1 MVAAHSGM
9 VEEAH
14 RLSTLALA
22 RAEAEGV
29 RIAES
34 GHRAVLGFI
43 ELSRGEPEKALQY
56 LRKGWEIR
64 DIVMLLEP
72 GHRFELADTLEA
84 LIAVGDL
91 KEAEEKLSP
100 WEERARA
107 LDRSWA
113 LAITARC
120 RALLMAARGDMTGA
134 QPQFER
140 ALREHERTQDPFQHA
155 RTLLALGATQRRAK
169 QRAAARAY
177 LEGAKEI
184 FDRLPAPLWAAKAR
198 SELARIG
205 GRPPAN
211 KDELTEAERR
221 VAALV
226 AEGRTNQEVAA
237 SLFLGER
244 TIASHLTHIY
254 AKLGVRSR
262 TELARRLH

>member
-1 MVAAHSGM
+1 M
-9 VEEAH
+9 
-14 RLSTLALA
+14 
-22 RAEAEGV
+22 
-29 RIAES
+29 
-34 GHRAVLGFI
+34 
-43 ELSRGEPEKALQY
+43 
-56 LRKGWEIR
+56 
-64 DIVMLLEP
+64 
-72 GHRFELADTLEA
+72 FEHEA

-91 KEAEEKLSP
+91 REAEEKLSP

-120 RALLMAARGDMTGA
+120 RALLLAARGDMTGA
-134 QPQFER
+134 QEQFER

-169 QRAAARAY
+169 QRSAARAS

-184 FDRLPAPLWAAKAR
+184 FDRLPAPLWAAKVR

-244 TIASHLTHIY
+244 TVASHLTHIY